1 MRSSTA
7 RRRVAAYFRL
17 KDAQSAV
24 LRWLCPV
31 IAVAMSFAMPSPGS
45 AQTLDL
51 GQAGG
56 FGVFAVSDPISGNT
70 GDFNFSQTTVDGR
83 VALGASTFLGG
94 QGTIYGSVSQDPTA
108 SFSGVAVLGSINSSS
123 SLGTYLSQLGQTV
136 MNTATT
142 AQGWNSANANQ
153 LTPTIVNGNNYE
165 FTGSTAHSGQNV
177 ITINSNTN
185 SGLLNLSNATI
196 TINGTSSEQFVFN
209 FTGRTTLT
217 DVNVVLNGVSLSNVF
232 YNFISGN
239 VGINSSK
246 LDGTVLDVING
257 TSMSVDNSTIHGAIM
272 SDGFVDMANSVVAP
286 EIPSIMVA
294 GLGCLIV
301 LGNAGLKRLRRA
313 PVS

>member
-1 MRSSTA
+1 
-7 RRRVAAYFRL
+7 
-17 KDAQSAV
+17 
-24 LRWLCPV
+24 
-31 IAVAMSFAMPSPGS
+31 
-45 AQTLDL
+45 
-51 GQAGG
+51 
-56 FGVFAVSDPISGNT
+56 VFAVSDPISGNA
-70 GDFNFSQTTVDGR
+70 GDFNFSQSTVDGS
-83 VALGASTFLGG
+83 VALGAFTYLGG
-94 QGTIYGSVSQDPTA
+94 QGTIHGSVYQAPTA
-108 SFSGVAVLGSINSSS
+108 SFSGVSVLGSINSSNG
-123 SLGTYLSQLGQTV
+123 LGTYLSQLGQTV

-142 AQGWNSANANQ
+142 AEHWNGANANQ

-165 FTGSTAHSGQNV
+165 FTGSAAHSGQNV
-177 ITINSNTN
+177 ITINSFTN

-246 LDGTVLDVING
+246 LEGTVLDVING

-286 EIPSIMVA
+286 EMPSIMVA

-313 PVS
+313 SVSAASAASY